1 MEVFRQTIKNLD
13 VFSKHKILRN
23 ILILSLLS
31 VVIYP
36 TIYVR
41 MIYPAMT
48 RAIVKN
54 IKSEVELMARDLALS
69 LDLGRTALERGRLQ
83 GDLLSRVKDLEKDPS
98 VIALKIYTTSGKTIY
113 SSDPKD
119 IGTINEEK
127 EFSEVIAKGIVH
139 SSLFQIKV
147 KSSKGK
153 TRTIKLMDTT
163 VPIVKDNAFVG
174 AFRLRYD
181 LTERIRLLDTL
192 VSRFSAF
199 LFLVG
204 IGLMGT
210 IILMSFRM
218 AEAEGALAQSQEEL
232 NKAKLYLE
240 SLIESST
247 DAIIATGINGEA
259 VLFNKGAEVLSG
271 YRREEVEV
279 QGVPL
284 VTESE
289 EQGREVMR
297 RMREGGGSVSA
308 LETTFRAKDGTNI
321 PVLISASILYDE
333 DGQEIGTVGFSK
345 DLRERKKEEEQLI
358 RAEKMASVGLLTA
371 GVSHEVLNPLN
382 IIMLRLHT
390 MISDP
395 ATPPDITKHLRVL
408 ERHSNRIAK
417 IARDLLSFAR
427 QRTPE
432 RRLISLNDLVKR
444 TLVMVEEVLR
454 SQKIAVDLRF
464 AEDLPSVYVDQ
475 DQLQQVVLNLLTNA
489 KDAMPEGGRLVIG
502 TEVVQEDGN
511 QFVRLRVE
519 DTGEGIAPEHMEK
532 LFDPFFT
539 TKPEGKGTGLGL
551 AICQG
556 IVETHGGA
564 IWAEAVPEGGVAFV
578 VQLAVERGDDQQGL
592 SG

>member
-1 MEVFRQTIKNLD
+1 V
-13 VFSKHKILRN
+13 
-23 ILILSLLS
+23 
-31 VVIYP
+31 
-36 TIYVR
+36 
-41 MIYPAMT
+41 
-48 RAIVKN
+48 
-54 IKSEVELMARDLALS
+54 
-69 LDLGRTALERGRLQ
+69 
-83 GDLLSRVKDLEKDPS
+83 
-98 VIALKIYTTSGKTIY
+98 
-113 SSDPKD
+113 
-119 IGTINEEK
+119 
-127 EFSEVIAKGIVH
+127 
-139 SSLFQIKV
+139 
-147 KSSKGK
+147 
-153 TRTIKLMDTT
+153 
-163 VPIVKDNAFVG
+163 
-174 AFRLRYD
+174 
-181 LTERIRLLDTL
+181 
-192 VSRFSAF
+192 
-199 LFLVG
+199 
-204 IGLMGT
+204 
-210 IILMSFRM
+210 
-218 AEAEGALAQSQEEL
+218 
-232 NKAKLYLE
+232 
-240 SLIESST
+240 
-247 DAIIATGINGEA
+247 
-259 VLFNKGAEVLSG
+259 VLFNKGAEALSG
-271 YRREEVEV
+271 YRRDEAKV

-284 VTESE
+284 VTENE
-289 EQGREVMR
+289 EQGKEVMR

-308 LETTFRAKDGTNI
+308 LETTFRTEDGTNI

-333 DGQEIGTVGFSK
+333 DRQEVGTVGFSK

-371 GVSHEVLNPLN
+371 GVSHEILNPLN
-382 IIMLRLHT
+382 IIILRLHT

-432 RRLISLNDLVKR
+432 RRLLSLNDLVKR
-444 TLVMVEEVLR
+444 TLVMVEEVFR

-464 AEDLPSVYVDQ
+464 AEEQPSVYADQ

-489 KDAMPEGGRLVIG
+489 KDAMPEGGRLVIS
-502 TEVVQEDGN
+502 TEVVQEGGN

-556 IVETHGGA
+556 IAETHGGT

-578 VQLAVERGDDQQGL
+578 VQLAVEKGDDQQGL

>member
-1 MEVFRQTIKNLD
+1 MESFRQTIQNLD
-13 VFSKHKILRN
+13 IFSKHKILRN

-36 TIYVR
+36 IIYVR

-48 RAIVKN
+48 RSIVKN
-54 IKSEVELMARDLALS
+54 IKSEVELTARDLALS
-69 LDLGRTALERGRLQ
+69 LGLGRAVLERGHLK
-83 GDLLSRVKDLEKDPS
+83 GDLLSRVKDLENDPS

-127 EFSEVIAKGIVH
+127 EFSDVIAKGIVY
-139 SSLFQIKV
+139 SSLFEIKV

-153 TRTIKLMDTT
+153 TKTIKLMDTT

-192 VSRFSAF
+192 VSRFSTF
-199 LFLVG
+199 LFLIG

-210 IILMSFRM
+210 IILMAFRM
-218 AEAEGALAQSQEEL
+218 AEAEGALEQSQVEL

-247 DAIIATGINGEA
+247 DAIIATGINGEV

-271 YRREEVEV
+271 YRREEAEV

-284 VTESE
+284 LTESE
-289 EQGREVMR
+289 EQAEEVMR
-297 RMREGGGSVSA
+297 RMREGGGAVSA
-308 LETTFRAKDGTNI
+308 LETTLRVKDGTHI

-333 DGQEIGTVGFSK
+333 DGQEVGTVGFSK
-345 DLRERKKEEEQLI
+345 DLRERKKEEEKLI

-382 IIMLRLHT
+382 IIILRLHT

-395 ATPPDITKHLRVL
+395 ATPPDITKHLHVL

-444 TLVMVEEVLR
+444 TLVMVEEGFR

-464 AEDLPSVYVDQ
+464 AEDLPSVYADQ

-489 KDAMPEGGRLVIG
+489 KDAMPEGGRLLIG

-556 IVETHGGA
+556 IVEMHGGA

-578 VQLAVERGDDQQGL
+578 VQLAVERGDDQ
-592 SG
+592 

>member
-1 MEVFRQTIKNLD
+1 MESFRQTIKNLD
-13 VFSKHKILRN
+13 IFSKHKILRN
-23 ILILSLLS
+23 ILILSVLS
-31 VVIYP
+31 VIIYP

-41 MIYPAMT
+41 IIYPAMT
-48 RAIVKN
+48 RSIVKN
-54 IKSEVELMARDLALS
+54 IKSEVELTARDLALS
-69 LDLGRTALERGRLQ
+69 LGLGRTALERDRLQ
-83 GDLLSRVKDLEKDPS
+83 GDLLSRVKSLEKDPN
-98 VIALKIYTTSGKTIY
+98 VITLKIYTTSGKTIY
-113 SSDPKD
+113 SSNPKD
-119 IGTINEEK
+119 IGTINEK
-127 EFSEVIAKGIVH
+127 KLFSEVIAKGIVH
-139 SSLFQIKV
+139 SSFYQTKV
-147 KSSKGK
+147 KSSTGK
-153 TRTIKLMDTT
+153 TKTIKLMDTT

-192 VSRFSAF
+192 VSRFSTF

-210 IILMSFRM
+210 IILMAFRM

-247 DAIIATGINGEA
+247 DAIIATDINGE
-259 VLFNKGAEVLSG
+259 VILFNKGAEALSG
-271 YRREEVEV
+271 YRRDEAEV

-284 VTESE
+284 VTENE

-308 LETTFRAKDGTNI
+308 LEATFRAADGTSI

-333 DGQEIGTVGFSK
+333 DGQEVGTVGFSK

-382 IIMLRLHT
+382 IIILRLHT

-432 RRLISLNDLVKR
+432 RRLLSLNDLVKR
-444 TLVMVEEVLR
+444 TLVMVEEVFR

-464 AEDLPSVYVDQ
+464 AEEQPSVYADQ

-502 TEVVQEDGN
+502 TEVVQEGGN

-556 IVETHGGA
+556 IAETHGGT

-578 VQLAVERGDDQQGL
+578 VQLAVEKGDDQQGL

>member
-1 MEVFRQTIKNLD
+1 MDI
-13 VFSKHKILRN
+13 FSKHKILRN

-48 RAIVKN
+48 VAIVRN
-54 IKSEVELMARDLALS
+54 IRSDVERFARDTALS
-69 LDLGRTALERGRLQ
+69 LGLDKIALERGRLQ
-83 GDLLSRVKDLEKDPS
+83 GNLLSRVKDLESDPS
-98 VIALKIYTTSGKTIY
+98 VAALKIYTTSGKTIY

-119 IGTINEEK
+119 IGTIIRGQ

-139 SSLFQIKV
+139 SRLFQIKV

-153 TRTIKLMDTT
+153 TKSIKLMDTT
-163 VPIVKDNAFVG
+163 VPIVKDIAVIG

-181 LTERIRLLDTL
+181 LTERISLLDTL

-199 LFLVG
+199 LFLIG

-210 IILMSFRM
+210 VILMAFRM
-218 AEAEGALAQSQEEL
+218 AEAEGALAQSEEEL

-240 SLIESST
+240 SLFESST
-247 DAIIATGINGEA
+247 DAIISTDSEGIII
-259 VLFNKGAEVLSG
+259 FFSPGAEALLS
-271 YRREEVEV
+271 YRHDEIVGRYVTEVY
-279 QGVPL
+279 
-284 VTESE
+284 ESE
-289 EQGREVMR
+289 ERAKEVMR
-297 RMREGGGSVSA
+297 GMREGGGTVSA
-308 LETTFRAKDGTNI
+308 VESLLRAKDGTLI
-321 PVLISASILYDE
+321 PVLLSAAILYDAE
-333 DGQEIGTVGFSK
+333 GNEAGTVGFNK
-345 DLRERKKEEEQLI
+345 DLRERKREEEQLL
-358 RAEKMASVGLLTA
+358 RAEKLASVGLLTA

-382 IIMLRLHT
+382 IIILRLHT

-395 ATPPDITKHLRVL
+395 DTPPETIKHLRVL

-417 IARDLLSFAR
+417 ITRDLLVFAR
-427 QRTPE
+427 QRPPE
-432 RRLISLNDLVKR
+432 RRLVDLNELVNR
-444 TLVMVEEVLR
+444 TLILVEEVFRL
-454 SQKIAVDLRF
+454 QNVAVDLRF
-464 AEDLPSVYVDQ
+464 ADELPSIYADQ

-489 KDAMPEGGRLVIG
+489 NDAMPEGGRLVIG
-502 TEVVQEDGN
+502 TEAVQEDGN

-519 DTGEGIAPEHMEK
+519 DTGEGIASEHMEK

-564 IWAEAVPEGGVAFV
+564 IWAEAVPKGGVAFV
-578 VQLAVERGDDQQGL
+578 VQLAVEGGDD
-592 SG
+592 

>member
-1 MEVFRQTIKNLD
+1 MEAFRQTIKNLD
-13 VFSKHKILRN
+13 IFSKHKILRN

-48 RAIVKN
+48 RSIVKN
-54 IKSEVELMARDLALS
+54 IKSEVELTARDLALS
-69 LDLGRTALERGRLQ
+69 LGLGRAVLERGHLK
-83 GDLLSRVKDLEKDPS
+83 GDLLSRVKNLEKDPS

-127 EFSEVIAKGIVH
+127 EFSEVIAKGIAH

-210 IILMSFRM
+210 IILMAFRM
-218 AEAEGALAQSQEEL
+218 AEAEGALAQFQEEL

-247 DAIIATGINGEA
+247 DAIIATGINGEV

-271 YRREEVEV
+271 YRREEAEV
-279 QGVPL
+279 QCEPL
-284 VTESE
+284 LTESE
-289 EQGREVMR
+289 EQAEEVMR
-297 RMREGGGSVSA
+297 RMREGGGAVSA
-308 LETTFRAKDGTNI
+308 LETTLRVKDGTHI

-333 DGQEIGTVGFSK
+333 DGQEVGTVGFSK

-382 IIMLRLHT
+382 IIILRLHT

-395 ATPPDITKHLRVL
+395 ATPLDITKHLRVL

-444 TLVMVEEVLR
+444 TLVMVEEVFR

-464 AEDLPSVYVDQ
+464 AEELPSIYADQ

-502 TEVVQEDGN
+502 TEVVQEDEN

-539 TKPEGKGTGLGL
+539 TKSEGKGTGLGL

-564 IWAEAVPEGGVAFV
+564 IWAEVVPEGGVAFV

>member
-1 MEVFRQTIKNLD
+1 MESFRQTIQNLD
-13 VFSKHKILRN
+13 IFSKHKILRN

-36 TIYVR
+36 IIYVR

-48 RAIVKN
+48 RSIVKN
-54 IKSEVELMARDLALS
+54 IKSEVELTARDLALS
-69 LDLGRTALERGRLQ
+69 LGLGRVALERGRLQ
-83 GDLLSRVKDLEKDPS
+83 GDLLSRVKDLENDPS

-127 EFSEVIAKGIVH
+127 EFSDVIAKGIVY
-139 SSLFQIKV
+139 SSLFEIKV

-153 TRTIKLMDTT
+153 TKTIKLMDTT

-192 VSRFSAF
+192 VSRFSTF
-199 LFLVG
+199 LFLIG

-210 IILMSFRM
+210 IILMAFRM
-218 AEAEGALAQSQEEL
+218 AEAEGALEQSQVEL

-247 DAIIATGINGEA
+247 DAIIATGINGEV

-271 YRREEVEV
+271 YRREEAEV

-284 VTESE
+284 LTESE
-289 EQGREVMR
+289 EQAEEVMR
-297 RMREGGGSVSA
+297 RMREGGGAVSA
-308 LETTFRAKDGTNI
+308 LETTLRVKDGTHI

-333 DGQEIGTVGFSK
+333 DGQEVGTVGFSK
-345 DLRERKKEEEQLI
+345 DLRERKKEEEKLI

-382 IIMLRLHT
+382 IIILRLHT

-395 ATPPDITKHLRVL
+395 ATPPDITKHLHVL

-444 TLVMVEEVLR
+444 TLVMVEEGFR

-464 AEDLPSVYVDQ
+464 AEDLPSIYADQ

-489 KDAMPEGGRLVIG
+489 KDAMPEGGRLLIG

-556 IVETHGGA
+556 IVEMHGGA

-578 VQLAVERGDDQQGL
+578 VQLAVERGDDQ
-592 SG
+592 